1 MKEMNKESRLYHSIK
16 NIATGYIYQLVMIFL
31 TFISRTVFI
40 HYLGVEYLGLNSI
53 FLDILN
59 MLSLA
64 DLGLSSAMTY
74 SFYKP
79 LSDNDKNKI
88 AGLIG
93 FYKRVYLII
102 AVAISVLGIIVIPF
116 LKYIVNFKYKVDGVN
131 VYYVLSLANVVASYL
146 YIYKT
151 SIIIADQKNYIINS
165 INTVLSVF
173 KNIVQIIS
181 ILIFRSYLVY
191 LLVGIISTILTNYI
205 SSKRADKLYPYINQK
220 EILSKKEKKSVYQ
233 TLKSV
238 SIYKLSSVLL
248 NATDNTIISVLMGT
262 VIVGY
267 YSNYFML
274 SSKITQ
280 MVALVFTSITASIGN
295 VIVKESSKKRY
306 EIFCME
312 QAVSFVISGIIV
324 SSFIVMA
331 SDFIKVWLG
340 KTFVLDMKVVIVIGI
355 NMYLSVVLQPL
366 WSYREATGLYVKTKW
381 IMLYAAIINIIL
393 SIILGKIIGLMG
405 VLLAS
410 AISRIVT
417 YVWYEP
423 VILFKKYF
431 NVKTIKYFKGIL
443 YNVLATSMI
452 TLLNLFFLRNVVAN
466 SWVTLTI
473 KGIICFLI
481 SSIVFVLIY
490 VRSNGMNLLLS
501 RLHLNN
507 HHKHF

>member
-1 MKEMNKESRLYHSIK
+1 MKETNKESRLYHSVK
-16 NIATGYIYQLVMIFL
+16 NIVTGYIYQIAMIFL
-31 TFISRTVFI
+31 SFISRTVFI

-79 LSDNDKNKI
+79 LADNDEKKI
-88 AGLIG
+88 AGLIS

-102 AVAISVLGIIVIPF
+102 ALAISIVGIGLIPF
-116 LKYIVNFKYKVDGVN
+116 LKYIVNLNKNIGSIN
-131 VYYVLSLANVVASYL
+131 EYYLLSLANVVASYL

-151 SIIIADQKNYIINS
+151 SIIVADQRNHVLNK
-165 INTVLSVF
+165 INTVASFV

-181 ILIFRSYLVY
+181 LILFKNYSIYLIIGIVTTIF
-191 LLVGIISTILTNYI
+191 TNYV
-205 SSKRADKLYPYINQK
+205 SSKKADRLYPYINK
-220 EILSKKEKKSVYQ
+220 RYLLGKKDKHSVYS

-248 NATDNTIISVLMGT
+248 NATDNMIISMLMGT
-262 VIVGY
+262 AIVGY

-280 MVALVFTSITASIGN
+280 MVALIFTSLTASIGN
-295 VIVKESSKKRY
+295 VIVKETAKKRY

-312 QAVSFVISGIIV
+312 QSMSFIISGVVV
-324 SSFIVMA
+324 SGFIVMVN
-331 SDFIKVWLG
+331 DFVKLWLG
-340 KTFVLDMKVVIVIGI
+340 SSFVLNLKVVAVIGI

-366 WSYREATGLYVKTKW
+366 WSYREATGLYVRTKW
-381 IMLYAAIINIIL
+381 VMLYAAIINIIL
-393 SIILGKIIGLMG
+393 SVLLGKAIGLIG

-410 AISRIVT
+410 ALSRLVT

-423 VILFKKYF
+423 VVLFRKYF
-431 NVKTIKYFKGIL
+431 NVRTAKYFKDIL
-443 YNVLATSMI
+443 I
-452 TLLNLFFLRNVVAN
+452 NVVITTM
-466 SWVTLTI
+466 VTSLWIFLFTNMLVNTWKMLVI
-473 KGIICFLI
+473 KGIVCSLATVVIFVFIYGKTDGIKLLI
-481 SSIVFVLIY
+481 
-490 VRSNGMNLLLS
+490 G
-501 RLHLNN
+501 RLRN
-507 HHKHF
+507 K